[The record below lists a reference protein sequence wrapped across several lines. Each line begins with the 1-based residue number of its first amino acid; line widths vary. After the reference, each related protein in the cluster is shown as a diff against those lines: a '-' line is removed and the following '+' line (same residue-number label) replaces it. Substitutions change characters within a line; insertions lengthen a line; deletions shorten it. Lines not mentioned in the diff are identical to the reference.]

1 MENMVRAH
9 AVISG
14 QVQGVFYRATTKE
27 TAENLGVR
35 GWVKN
40 RSDGNVEAIFE
51 GEKKYVDLVLKW
63 CSEGP
68 LYAKVKR
75 VDISWEEYSGEYYD
89 FRISY

>member
-1 MENMVRAH
+1 MKNMVRAH
-9 AVISG
+9 AVVSG

-40 RSDGNVEAIFE
+40 RPDGNVEAIFE
-51 GEKKYVDLVLKW
+51 GDKKYVDLVLKW

>member
-1 MENMVRAH
+1 MKNMVRAH

-75 VDISWEEYSGEYYD
+75 VDISWEEYSDEYHN

>member
-1 MENMVRAH
+1 MKNKVRAH

-27 TAENLGVR
+27 TAENLGIR

-40 RSDGNVEAIFE
+40 RPDGNVEAIFE

-63 CSEGP
+63 CHEGP

-75 VDISWEEYSGEYYD
+75 VDISWEEYSGEYCD
-89 FRISY
+89 FRIAY